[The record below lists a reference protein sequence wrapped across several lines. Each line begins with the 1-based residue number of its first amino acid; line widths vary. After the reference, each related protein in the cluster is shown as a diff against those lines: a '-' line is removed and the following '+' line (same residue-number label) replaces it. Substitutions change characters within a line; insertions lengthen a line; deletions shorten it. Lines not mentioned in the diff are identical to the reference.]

1 MKEAPLEELE
11 EILPKDI
18 TVNLKTSYKNM
29 INKQSSQQIHFLIKQ

>member
-18 TVNLKTSYKNM
+18 AVSFKDLLQEYDK
-29 INKQSSQQIHFLIKQ
+29 